1 MHLRLWLQQSH
12 QDKELRT
19 RRRGKLCLGPRTET
33 EKCGKP
39 ACKKYKFLTEDEVP
53 RSVTKVLGA
62 FEERSEQFEGRPSF
76 KQKETKLQDGV
87 FLLFDPASAE
97 IKILGLCRVAG
108 QPPGPDW
115 LYLYAGKACAEES
128 PKHEP
133 PSSGGVSTQ
142 LRGM

>member
-53 RSVTKVLGA
+53 RFVTKVLGT
-62 FEERSEQFEGRPSF
+62 FEFEGRPSF
-76 KQKETKLQDGV
+76 KQKETKLRDGV
-87 FLLFDPASAE
+87 FLFFDPASAE

-108 QPPGPDW
+108 QPGPDW
-115 LYLYAGKACAEES
+115 PHPCAGKACAEES